1 MRRSTLF
8 LPTKHKKKEE
18 KRRTKEEEEE
28 KRFFFVF
35 FISYIPRIC
44 KESYEYTHAFYY
56 EDDDE

>member
-1 MRRSTLF
+1 T
-8 LPTKHKKKEE
+8 HKK
-18 KRRTKEEEEE
+18 RRRKKKDKKKEEEE